1 MIILA
6 HDTIINFDDISTI
19 YVSYKKTHYRIIAR
33 LKDGTEWILLDS
45 DWTSPIV
52 EPNKL
57 LNDIASAYSKKME
70 VYNLSAREI

>member
-6 HDTIINFDDISTI
+6 HDTIVNFDDISTI
-19 YVSYKKTHYRIIAR
+19 YVSHKKTHYRIIAR
-33 LKDGTEWILLDS
+33 LKDGTEWTLLDS
-45 DWTSPIV
+45 DWISPIP

-57 LNDIASAYSKKME
+57 LNDIASAYSKKIE

>member
-6 HDTIINFDDISTI
+6 HDTIVNFDDISTI
-19 YVSYKKTHYRIIAR
+19 YVSYKKTHYMIIAR

-45 DWTSPIV
+45 DWTSPIP

-57 LNDIASAYSKKME
+57 LNDIANAYSNSME